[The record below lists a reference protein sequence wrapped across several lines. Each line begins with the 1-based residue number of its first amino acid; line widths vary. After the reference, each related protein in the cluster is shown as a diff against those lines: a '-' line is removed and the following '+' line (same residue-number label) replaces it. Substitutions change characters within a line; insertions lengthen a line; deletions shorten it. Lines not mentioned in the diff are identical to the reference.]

1 MSKYRAILVV
11 RLSLILILGYMVVR
25 TVSMRQQLGEASA
38 LNSAVGAEKAV
49 VADVGSSN
57 SGAEDYSAIVE
68 QNIFRGPA
76 AALAPTEPLRVDDSA
91 SQVLPG
97 QEELNVAL
105 IGTIAGSPEI
115 SRAIIEDL
123 KTKVISLYKIGDT
136 VATARIESI
145 EKDLVVLIHSGR
157 RRMLNMQTRESGARG
172 IDKAHEILPNNT
184 VQTHKTTSVPIASR
198 TQLEEVEALLKS
210 AVIEPYVVDDRV
222 EGLRITGLE
231 NIPQGKNLG
240 LKNGDVIRTVNGHLL
255 SSKQQAYQISR
266 KARSQPTLSIELMR
280 GNKTRMLTF
289 PVK

>member
-1 MSKYRAILVV
+1 
-11 RLSLILILGYMVVR
+11 
-25 TVSMRQQLGEASA
+25 MRQQLGEASV

-49 VADVGSSN
+49 VADAGNGN
-57 SGAEDYSAIVE
+57 SGAKDYSAIVE
-68 QNIFRGPA
+68 QNIFRGLG
-76 AALAPTEPLRVDDSA
+76 AALSPAEALQVDDSA

-97 QEELNVAL
+97 QEELNIAL
-105 IGTIAGSPEI
+105 LGTIAGSPQI

-123 KTKVISLYKIGDT
+123 KTNAISLYKIGDA

-145 EKDLVVLIHSGR
+145 EKDLVVLIHNGQR
-157 RRMLNMQTRESGARG
+157 KILDMQTRESGARG
-172 IDKAHEILPNNT
+172 IDKAHEVLPNNA
-184 VQTHKTTSVPIASR
+184 VQTHKTTSVPIASS

-222 EGLRITGLE
+222 EGLRMTGLE

-255 SSKQQAYQISR
+255 SSKQQTYQIFR

-280 GNKTRMLTF
+280 GNKTRMLSF

>member
-1 MSKYRAILVV
+1 MNKHRAILVV
-11 RLSLILILGYMVVR
+11 RLSLILILGYIVVR
-25 TVSMRQQLGEASA
+25 TVSMRQQLGEASV

-49 VADVGSSN
+49 VADAGNSN
-57 SGAEDYSAIVE
+57 SGAKDYSAIVE
-68 QNIFRGPA
+68 QNIFRGPVP
-76 AALAPTEPLRVDDSA
+76 ALAPAEPLQVDDGA
-91 SQVLPG
+91 SQVLPW

-105 IGTIAGSPEI
+105 LGTIAGSPEI

-123 KTKVISLYKIGDT
+123 ETKVISLYKIGDT
-136 VATARIESI
+136 VVTARIESI
-145 EKDLVVLIHSGR
+145 EKDLVVLIHNGR
-157 RRMLNMQTRESGARG
+157 RKMLEMQTKESGAPG
-172 IDKAHEILPNNT
+172 IDKAYEVLPNNT
-184 VQTHKTTSVPIASR
+184 VQMYKTISVPNALS

-210 AVIEPYVVDDRV
+210 VVIEPYVVDDRV

-289 PVK
+289 PLK

>member
-1 MSKYRAILVV
+1 
-11 RLSLILILGYMVVR
+11 
-25 TVSMRQQLGEASA
+25 LGEASA

-49 VADVGSSN
+49 VADTGSSN

-76 AALAPTEPLRVDDSA
+76 AALSSAEALQVDDGA

-105 IGTIAGSPEI
+105 LGTIAGRPEI

-123 KTKVISLYKIGDT
+123 ETNVVSLYKIGDA
-136 VATARIESI
+136 VAAARIESI
-145 EKDLVVLIHSGR
+145 EKDLVVLIHNGR

-172 IDKAHEILPNNT
+172 IDKAHEVLPGNT

-210 AVIEPYVVDDRV
+210 VVIEPYVVDDRV

-231 NIPQGKNLG
+231 NITQGKNLG
-240 LKNGDVIRTVNGHLL
+240 LKNGDVIRTVNGHPL

-266 KARSQPTLSIELMR
+266 KARSQPILSIELMR
-280 GNKTRMLTF
+280 GNKTRMLSF